1 MTGVTHTPQDGG
13 MVVVGAGEAG
23 ARAASALRERGYD
36 GPVTLVGDE
45 PHAPYERPPLSKGV
59 MRADDEAPPFILD
72 DRKLAAQRI
81 VHLAGARAVRINRDA
96 RVLDLADGRS
106 LPYAKLLIATGAGP
120 RRLSVPGA
128 DGPRV
133 LTLRTFADAL
143 ALRARLV
150 PGCRLTVVG
159 GGFIGLEVAAIATAR
174 GCAVTLVEAAPR
186 ILTRGVPTAVA
197 DHVAQRHRVAGV
209 DIRTGTGIV
218 GLEER
223 PDGVALR
230 LADGTEVVSDVVVVG
245 IGAVPETRLAEASD
259 LPVENGVRVD
269 ARLATED
276 PNVYAAGDCCSFP
289 HPLYGGRR
297 VRLEAWRNAQ
307 DQGALAAA
315 NMLGGTEAYAAVPW
329 FWSDQYDETLQ
340 VAGLNDEAVETVER
354 DFGAGRLFFG
364 LAGDGRLVAVSG
376 VGPNGAI
383 ARDIRFAEMMIA
395 RRTYPDRAALSSLA
409 VKLKTL
415 LAA

>member
-1 MTGVTHTPQDGG
+1 MDTLQDGG

-23 ARAASALRERGYD
+23 ARAASAFRERGYD

-45 PHAPYERPPLSKGV
+45 SHAPYERPPLSKAV
-59 MRADDEAPPFILD
+59 MTEEAEAPPFILD
-72 DRKLAAQRI
+72 EAKLTAQRI
-81 VHLAGARAVRINRDA
+81 VHLAGARGVRIDRDA
-96 RVLDLADGRS
+96 HMLHLADGRT
-106 LPYAKLLIATGAGP
+106 LHYAKLLIATGASP

-128 DGPRV
+128 DGPHV
-133 LTLRTFADAL
+133 LTLRSFADAL

-159 GGFIGLEVAAIATAR
+159 GGFIGLEVAASATVRA
-174 GCAVTLVEAAPR
+174 CAVTLVEAAPR
-186 ILTRGVPTAVA
+186 ILMRGVPTGVA
-197 DHVAQRHRVAGV
+197 DHVARRHRVAGV
-209 DIRTGTGIV
+209 DIRIGIGIV
-218 GLEER
+218 DLEER
-223 PDGVALR
+223 LDCVALR
-230 LADGTEVVSDVVVVG
+230 LADGTEITSDVVVVG
-245 IGAVPETRLAEASD
+245 IGAFPETRLAEASG
-259 LPVENGVRVD
+259 LAVENGVRVD

-276 PNVYAAGDCCSFP
+276 PDVYAAGDCCSFP

-376 VGPNGAI
+376 VGPNGTI
-383 ARDIRFAEMMIA
+383 ARDIRLAEMMIA

>member
-1 MTGVTHTPQDGG
+1 VTGVTDAQRDGG

-23 ARAASALRERGYD
+23 ARAASAFREGGYD

-45 PHAPYERPPLSKGV
+45 PHPPYERPPLSKGV
-59 MRADDEAPPFILD
+59 MAADAEAPSFILD
-72 DRKLAAQRI
+72 EGKLAAQRI
-81 VHLAGARAVRINRDA
+81 VHLAGARAIRIDRDA
-96 RVLDLADGRS
+96 HMLHLADGRT

-120 RRLSVPGA
+120 RRLSIPGA
-128 DGPRV
+128 DGPHV

-143 ALRARLV
+143 ALRARLA
-150 PGCRLTVVG
+150 PGRRLTVVG
-159 GGFIGLEVAAIATAR
+159 GGFIGLEVAAVATAR
-174 GCAVTLVEAAPR
+174 ACAVTLVEAAPR
-186 ILTRGVPTAVA
+186 ILTRGVPAEVA
-197 DHVAQRHRVAGV
+197 DRVARRHRAAGV
-209 DIRTGTGIV
+209 DIRTGTGVV
-218 GLEER
+218 GVEER

-230 LADGTEVVSDVVVVG
+230 LADGSEVTCDVVVVG
-245 IGAVPETRLAEASD
+245 IGAVPETRLAEASG
-259 LPVENGVRVD
+259 LAVENGVRVD

-276 PNVYAAGDCCSFP
+276 PDVFAAGDCCSFP
-289 HPLYGGRR
+289 HPLYDDRR
-297 VRLEAWRNAQ
+297 LRLEAWRNAQ

-315 NMLGGTEAYAAVPW
+315 NMLGASSRYVAVPW

-340 VAGLNDEAVETVER
+340 VAGLTDEAVATVER
-354 DFGAGRLFFG
+354 DLGKGCLFFG

-383 ARDIRFAEMMIA
+383 ARDVRLAEMMIA
-395 RRTYPDRAALSSLA
+395 RRAYPDRAALSSPA

>member
-1 MTGVTHTPQDGG
+1 MTGAMDIPTDGG

-23 ARAASALRERGYD
+23 ARAASAFRERGYD

-45 PHAPYERPPLSKGV
+45 PHTPYERPPLSKGV
-59 MRADDEAPPFILD
+59 MTEDAEAPSFILD
-72 DRKLAAQRI
+72 EGKLAAQRI
-81 VHLAGARAVRINRDA
+81 VHLASARAVRIDRDA
-96 RVLDLADGRS
+96 HMLRLADGRT
-106 LPYAKLLIATGAGP
+106 LPYAKLLIATGASP

-128 DGPRV
+128 DGSHV
-133 LTLRTFADAL
+133 LTLRSFADAL

-150 PGCRLTVVG
+150 PGRRLTVVG
-159 GGFIGLEVAAIATAR
+159 GGFIGLEVAASAIVRA
-174 GCAVTLVEAAPR
+174 CAVTLVEAAPR
-186 ILTRGVPTAVA
+186 ILMRGVPTGVA
-197 DHVAQRHRVAGV
+197 DRVARRHRVAGV
-209 DIRTGTGIV
+209 DIRTGIGIV

-230 LADGTEVVSDVVVVG
+230 LGDGTEVTSDVVVVG
-245 IGAVPETRLAEASD
+245 IGAIPETRLAEASA
-259 LPVENGVRVD
+259 LAVENGVRVD

-276 PNVYAAGDCCSFP
+276 PDVYAAGDCCSFP

-297 VRLEAWRNAQ
+297 LRLEAWRNAQ

-315 NMLGGTEAYAAVPW
+315 NMLGGSEAYAAVPW

-340 VAGLNDEAVETVER
+340 VAGLTDEAVTTVER
-354 DFGAGRLFFG
+354 DLGAGRLVFG
-364 LAGDGRLVAVSG
+364 LAGDGRLVAASG

-383 ARDIRFAEMMIA
+383 ARDIRLAEMMIA
-395 RRTYPDRAALSSLA
+395 RRVHPDRTALSSPT